1 MPPII
6 MFYLCSRFERKKKI
20 LPLKVNMIYRLSRS
34 SDSFHILSYY
44 IKRVTASWTYST
56 TVVTKH
62 NSVYLGENP
71 NFKAFLIVFQRNKK
85 AASFI
90 NDFFYDNKKFK

>member
-56 TVVTKH
+56 TVVPKH
-62 NSVYLGENP
+62 GSVYLG
-71 NFKAFLIVFQRNKK
+71 KK
-85 AASFI
+85 SQLQSVLDCI
-90 NDFFYDNKKFK
+90 PEKQERGQLYQ